1 MRKYT
6 LQNNQNI
13 SNKAKQLKGSITN
26 EEAKRLGIKIAQEL
40 SDLIVYCISVPF
52 KSHTEKIITG
62 FASEESSNAE
72 NVRNAGGRCETMS
85 SLNEDR
91 AKIMVREH
99 RPAFQLYHQKQLT
112 RIYPKVINI
121 YTNLFAIS

>member
-6 LQNNQNI
+6 FQNNQNI
-13 SNKAKQLKGSITN
+13 STKAQKLKGSITN
-26 EEAKRLGIKIAQEL
+26 DEAKRLGIKIAQEL

-62 FASEESSNAE
+62 FASEETSNAE

-112 RIYPKVINI
+112 RVYPKVINM
-121 YTNLFAIS
+121 